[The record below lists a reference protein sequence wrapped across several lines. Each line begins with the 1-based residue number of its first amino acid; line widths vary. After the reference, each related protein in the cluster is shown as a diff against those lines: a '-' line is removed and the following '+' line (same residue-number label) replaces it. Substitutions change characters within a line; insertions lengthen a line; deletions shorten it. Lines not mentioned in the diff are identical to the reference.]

1 MAIATITLPSS
12 SSTVVVGT
20 PVQGING
27 RFPLGTTPYEVG
39 RTLTIAFQEATLLA
53 SDLRDDQEV
62 NITTTPGQYVAIG
75 TITNL
80 GVGTTRSVQ
89 VLINSVSTARSTG
102 TITHLNLAS
111 RTTVVTPSTTVVDTG
126 ETPSVPPSSAPV
138 SAGIIIRE
146 VIKETDE
153 FTGTFNTP
161 TYTLNGVSQ
170 VISNGRVIP
179 GATIISNNNPT
190 PIELV
195 GTTT

>member
-1 MAIATITLPSS
+1 MAIVAQTLASS

-27 RFPLGTTPYEVG
+27 RFPLGTAPFGVG
-39 RTLTIAFQEATLLA
+39 MTLTIAIQEATLLA

-89 VLINSVSTARSTG
+89 VLINSVSTARSTA

-111 RTTVVTPSTTVVDTG
+111 RTTVVTPSTTTV
-126 ETPSVPPSSAPV
+126 AI
-138 SAGIIIRE
+138 AGIIIRE

-170 VISNGRVIP
+170 VISNGRVLP
-179 GATIISNNNPT
+179 GGTVISNNNPT